1 MFSPWVLQFLLWN
14 NYSIWNS
21 MENMCTWN
29 SRITLPMFKEPS
41 LVHLVNC
48 SSIVSTCVFLLG
60 FLSVFSLMFAIRFE
74 FEGCDSIQN
83 DIVDLST
90 HDRANEIVG
99 KTRFSPSIASI
110 DDFTWKDRVQFSSM
124 SLNCIY
130 KLTLSKPRH
139 INRFLW
145 NAECYLTVVDV
156 ASFSITWNT
165 GSPSSETCNCGGKK
179 SSSCWKDSELRRVQ
193 TMSEFQLMSYARQ
206 QRPFFESV
214 DWRYLFC
221 SFYCIFIML
230 TDTWQICKHS
240 DWWQKINY
248 RNLLLLFALM
258 FWFQMIY
265 EATTAMV
272 SQTCSGRYRMI
283 FQH

>member
-90 HDRANEIVG
+90 HDRTNEIFCLKRCG
-99 KTRFSPSIASI
+99 KSRFSPSIVSI
-110 DDFTWKDRVQFSSM
+110 NEITWKDRVQCH
-124 SLNCIY
+124 CIV
-130 KLTLSKPRH
+130 S
-139 INRFLW
+139 INW
-145 NAECYLTVVDV
+145 H
-156 ASFSITWNT
+156 
-165 GSPSSETCNCGGKK
+165 
-179 SSSCWKDSELRRVQ
+179 
-193 TMSEFQLMSYARQ
+193 FQSQ
-206 QRPFFESV
+206 
-214 DWRYLFC
+214 
-221 SFYCIFIML
+221 
-230 TDTWQICKHS
+230 DT
-240 DWWQKINY
+240 
-248 RNLLLLFALM
+248 
-258 FWFQMIY
+258 
-265 EATTAMV
+265 
-272 SQTCSGRYRMI
+272 
-283 FQH
+283 